1 MFDILLFFGI
11 AGIVVPILKR
21 CKISPVLGYLICG
34 IIVGPHGLADLS
46 QQYNWLTPFT
56 ITDHKTVNIL
66 GELGI
71 VALMFMIGLGLSFE
85 RLKELKLYI
94 FGLGSLQISITALA
108 IFLVAL
114 LFDNSIEVSLLIGA
128 SFALSSTAIVMN
140 LLEEKKLSKKPIGV
154 LNFSILLMQDLA
166 VVPILVLAISFS
178 SFEEGNIT
186 ATILE
191 SLVIGI
197 LTVIVILFIGKKLLK
212 PLLHSMSIYRNPEWL
227 TSFTVF
233 IIILCSTVTY
243 MAGLSFALGAFL
255 AGLLIAETEF
265 RDEVETIISPLKGIL
280 LGIFF
285 ISIGMMID
293 IAEIFRY
300 PLLLLA
306 SIIGIY
312 LLKAMILYPLCRVF
326 KISKKQSLQSAIYLS
341 QPGEFALLI
350 LGTAHTTKLMP
361 EENIQF
367 FLLVTATAMT
377 LTPAIFKLA
386 PYLTRKIEAK

>member
-1 MFDILLFFGI
+1 
-11 AGIVVPILKR
+11 
-21 CKISPVLGYLICG
+21 
-34 IIVGPHGLADLS
+34 
-46 QQYNWLTPFT
+46 
-56 ITDHKTVNIL
+56 
-66 GELGI
+66 
-71 VALMFMIGLGLSFE
+71 
-85 RLKELKLYI
+85 
-94 FGLGSLQISITALA
+94 
-108 IFLVAL
+108 
-114 LFDNSIEVSLLIGA
+114 
-128 SFALSSTAIVMN
+128 
-140 LLEEKKLSKKPIGV
+140 
-154 LNFSILLMQDLA
+154 
-166 VVPILVLAISFS
+166 
-178 SFEEGNIT
+178 
-186 ATILE
+186 
-191 SLVIGI
+191 
-197 LTVIVILFIGKKLLK
+197 
-212 PLLHSMSIYRNPEWL
+212 
-227 TSFTVF
+227 
-233 IIILCSTVTY
+233 